1 MGENTPIFAI
11 FARYNS
17 RILRVNTEVGYYML
31 VGSLLFLYLCGQ
43 K

>member
-1 MGENTPIFAI
+1 MGENTPIVTI

-17 RILRVNTEVGYYML
+17 HILRVNTEVEYYML
-31 VGSLLFLYLCGQ
+31 VGSLLFLYLCAQ

>member
-1 MGENTPIFAI
+1 MGENTPIVAI

-17 RILRVNTEVGYYML
+17 HILRVNTEVEHYVL
-31 VGSLLFLYLCGQ
+31 VSSLLFLYLCGQ